1 MVILVNSEEE
11 KMEVTV
17 LDWLEKT
24 VNRIPNKIAFIDED
38 NQISFEGLY
47 QTAQKIGSAL
57 AEVIKPRNPV
67 IVMSGRQVL
76 TPACFLGVVMS
87 GGFYAPMDATMP
99 IPRLLQIL
107 KVIEA
112 DVMIVD
118 KEHLEIANQL
128 GFTGKILVLEEL
140 IKKKEIDTQ
149 KLAQIRSQM
158 SSDMP
163 LYTIF
168 TSGSTG
174 VPKGVITSHYSL
186 MCYIDAVSEV
196 LNIEENDRMGNQSPL
211 DYIAAIRDIYFPIK
225 CGASTV
231 IIPKNYF
238 SMPAKLFEALD
249 KYEVTALCWSTSAL
263 IIPTKMGAFECG
275 TPKYLKKVCF
285 SGSVMPGS
293 VLKVWQEHLPNAL
306 FVNQY
311 GPTEATASCTYY
323 KVEEKVTD
331 DTILPIGKP
340 YKQYRILILNE
351 DHTQTPVGE
360 IGEICVLGPVLAL
373 GYYHSPERTKDVFIQ
388 NPLNHSYRELLYKT
402 GDLGRIREDGLL
414 EFHGRKD
421 RQIKHLGH
429 RVELGE
435 LEKMAQS
442 VEGVEESCALYHK
455 EKELLYLFYTGK
467 ADKKSITIEMRKN
480 LPGFMVPRKII
491 KLDEI
496 PRLPNGK
503 TDMVTLQGCF

>member
-1 MVILVNSEEE
+1 
-11 KMEVTV
+11 MEVTV

-24 VNRIPNKIAFIDED
+24 VSRIPNKVALIDE
-38 NQISFEGLY
+38 NHQITFEEFY
-47 QTAQKIGSAL
+47 QMAQKIGSEL
-57 AEVIKPRNPV
+57 LEVTNPRNPV
-67 IVMSGRQVL
+67 VVMSGRHIL
-76 TPACFLGVVMS
+76 TPICFLGVVMS
-87 GGFYAPMDATMP
+87 GCFYAPMDATMP
-99 IPRLLQIL
+99 VPRLLQIL
-107 KVIEA
+107 KVIKS

-118 KEHLEIANQL
+118 SKHLEIVRKL

-140 IKKKEIDTQ
+140 VKSKIKEEQ
-149 KLAQIRSQM
+149 LRQIRSEM

-196 LNIEENDRMGNQSPL
+196 LKIDENDRMGNQSPL

-249 KYEVTALCWSTSAL
+249 KYEVTTLCWSTSAL
-263 IIPTKMGAFECG
+263 MIPTKMGAFECG
-275 TPKYLKKVCF
+275 TPKYLRKVCF
-285 SGSVMPGS
+285 SGSVMPGEI
-293 VLKVWQEHLPNAL
+293 LKVWQEHLPEAI

-323 KVEEKVTD
+323 KVTEKVMK
-331 DTILPIGKP
+331 DTVLPIGKP
-340 YKQYRILILNE
+340 YKQYRILLLNE
-351 DHTQTPVGE
+351 DNTQTSLGE
-360 IGEICVLGPVLAL
+360 IGEICILGPILAL
-373 GYYHSPERTKDVFIQ
+373 GYYNFPERTNEVFIQ

-402 GDLGRIREDGLL
+402 GDLGRMREDGQL

-435 LEKMAQS
+435 LEKVAQMI
-442 VEGVEESCALYHK
+442 EGVEQSCALYNK
-455 EKELLYLFYTGK
+455 EKELLYLFYTGMV
-467 ADKKSITIEMRKN
+467 DKKAITIEMRKN
-480 LPGFMVPRKII
+480 LPAFMVPRKII
-491 KLDEI
+491 KLDKI
-496 PRLPNGK
+496 PSLSNGK
-503 TDMVTLQGCF
+503 IDVVTLKSYL

>member
-1 MVILVNSEEE
+1 
-11 KMEVTV
+11 MEVTV

-24 VNRIPNKIAFIDED
+24 VSRIPDKVAFIDEND
-38 NQISFEGLY
+38 KLSFQQLY
-47 QTAQKIGSAL
+47 QIAQKIGSGL
-57 AEVIKPRNPV
+57 CKFISPRNPV
-67 IVMSGRQVL
+67 IVMSGRHIL

-87 GGFYAPMDATMP
+87 GCFYAPMDAAMP

-107 KVIEA
+107 KVIDA
-112 DVMIVD
+112 SVMIVD
-118 KEHLEIANQL
+118 REHLEIARKL
-128 GFTGKILVLEEL
+128 GFTGEILVLEEL
-140 IKKKEIDTQ
+140 IKSNIEEE
-149 KLAQIRSQM
+149 KLRQIRDEM

-196 LNIEENDRMGNQSPL
+196 LEIDENDRMGNQSPL

-238 SMPAKLFEALD
+238 SMPTKLFEALD
-249 KYEVTALCWSTSAL
+249 KYEVTTLCWSTSAL
-263 IIPTKMGAFECG
+263 MIPTKMGAFECG
-275 TPKYLKKVCF
+275 TPKYLRKICF
-285 SGSVMPGS
+285 SGSVMPGKT
-293 VLKVWQEHLPNAL
+293 LKVWQEHLPEAV

-323 KVEEKVTD
+323 RVTEKVD
-331 DTILPIGKP
+331 EDTILPIGKP
-340 YKQYRILILNE
+340 YKQYRVLLLNE
-351 DHTQTPVGE
+351 DHTKTPIGE
-360 IGEICVLGPVLAL
+360 IGEICILGPVLAL
-373 GYYHSPERTKDVFIQ
+373 GYYNSPERTKDVFIQ

-402 GDLGRIREDGLL
+402 GDLGRIREDGQL

-435 LEKMAQS
+435 LEKAAQAIQ
-442 VEGVEESCALYHK
+442 GVEESCALYYK
-455 EKELLYLFYTGK
+455 EKELLYLFYTGM
-467 ADKKSITIEMRKN
+467 ADKKEITIQMRKN
-480 LPGFMVPRKII
+480 LPAFMVPRKII
-491 KLDEI
+491 KLDKI
-496 PRLPNGK
+496 PCLPNGK
-503 TDMVTLQGCF
+503 IDMVTLKSYS